1 MVWGEGKDMVFITL
15 RMCLLP
21 LPPLNLVCLGRC
33 CGPAFL
39 AIYGL
44 CLGSHPA
51 LWLQLCHLYTD
62 YDCAVFEQSLALP
75 LFGIVMKIDHFQSC
89 EHCWVFQIYSHYIC
103 HSLLLFFSSL
113 WVALPAVMRF
123 DLMWLCPSYCLIVAS
138 LLCITLSKIF
148 WNLNHLLY
156 SQMKAHIG
164 YLQEKSKSI
173 SMTWKTPKETFF
185 PTNRLLFLPPMSI
198 YNAVCTWIA
207 TTLKSW
213 SHLRLADKTS
223 SLCGIFPVYSSSFL

>member
-1 MVWGEGKDMVFITL
+1 MWDE
-15 RMCLLP
+15 C
-21 LPPLNLVCLGRC
+21 NC
-33 CGPAFL
+33 
-39 AIYGL
+39 AIE
-44 CLGSHPA
+44 H
-51 LWLQLCHLYTD
+51 
-62 YDCAVFEQSLALP
+62 SLAFP
-75 LFGIVMKIDHFQSC
+75 FFGIGFKTDLFQSC

-113 WVALPAVMRF
+113 WVAHPAVMRF
-123 DLMWLCPSYCLIVAS
+123 DLMWLCPTYCLIVAS

-164 YLQEKSKSI
+164 YLQEKAKSI

-185 PTNRLLFLPPMSI
+185 PNRLLFLPPMSI

-223 SLCGIFPVYSSSFL
+223 SLCGVFPVYSSSFL